1 MESNIKN
8 YEEQVLELGN
18 GKMLEPGCYNENMKK
33 LCNVEDIKG
42 SGIKNPGHRYYDDID
57 NVYYVVCP
65 KSMNYFGSGLFS
77 NMVNLRAVVLPDDL
91 KEISLYCFSNC
102 GSLS

>member
-42 SGIKNPGHRYYDDID
+42 SGIKNPGRMICSAFVNHLL
-57 NVYYVVCP
+57 
-65 KSMNYFGSGLFS
+65 KSKFLPLFQQ
-77 NMVNLRAVVLPDDL
+77 
-91 KEISLYCFSNC
+91 
-102 GSLS
+102 

>member
-42 SGIKNPGHRYYDDID
+42 SET
-57 NVYYVVCP
+57 VSSFV
-65 KSMNYFGSGLFS
+65 
-77 NMVNLRAVVLPDDL
+77 
-91 KEISLYCFSNC
+91 
-102 GSLS
+102 